1 MPRGRP
7 MKCPHCGSTK
17 TVSKGYRKTATMGA
31 RKLRKCKSCNRRF
44 TVGKKNERSK
54 SAETKEAAK

>member
-1 MPRGRP
+1 